1 MKAAILYGDRDIR
14 IGDAPDPDIKP
25 DEVLVKSQFAGIC
38 GTDLHIYRGEFRAR
52 VAFPAIQGHEFG
64 GVIAAVGADVRQ
76 FTAGDRVVVDP
87 IISCRGCP
95 ACLTGRPNACRTLKL
110 LGVDLNGGY
119 GQYVAAPASHV
130 FALPEHVP
138 MKFAPMV
145 EMYGLGCHVLSRGKV
160 QPGESVVILGAGKL
174 GLSVLDV
181 LCHGANPG
189 MTVITDRQPF
199 RLDTA
204 KTLGADYTLNVE
216 HDDPVQRVMELT
228 GGQGVDCVVECI
240 GHYHGVPGRE
250 APLQQAV
257 EMVRS
262 AGRIVTCGL
271 GDQLSPVH
279 FKTLVIKEAEVI
291 ASRVTLGE
299 FPRAIQLLARGLLH
313 PDLLVTHDMPVRQV
327 TCAFAQV
334 DREDPTTIKVV
345 LDVQQV

>member
-14 IGDAPDPDIKP
+14 IGDAPDPEIKP
-25 DEVLVKSQFAGIC
+25 DEVLVNTHFAGIC

-52 VAFPAIQGHEFG
+52 VSFPAIQGHEFG
-64 GVIAAVGADVRQ
+64 GVIAAVGADVPQ
-76 FTAGDRVVVDP
+76 FKVGDRVVVDP
-87 IISCRGCP
+87 IISCQGCP

-119 GQYVAAPASHV
+119 GQYVAAPASHA
-130 FALPEHVP
+130 FILPEHVP

-145 EMYGLGCHVLSRGKV
+145 EMYGLGCHVLSRGRV

-181 LCHGANPG
+181 LCHGASPG
-189 MTVITDRQPF
+189 ITIITDLQPF

-204 KTLGADYTLNVE
+204 KRLGADYTINVE
-216 HDDPVQRVMELT
+216 HEDPVQRVMELT
-228 GGQGVDCVVECI
+228 GGQGVDCVVECV
-240 GHYHGVPGRE
+240 GHYHDVPGRE
-250 APLQQAV
+250 APMQQAV
-257 EMVRS
+257 RMVRS

-271 GDQLSPVH
+271 GEQLSPVH

-299 FPRAIQLLARGLLH
+299 FPRAIQLLSKGVLH
-313 PDLLVTHDMPVRQV
+313 PELLVTHDVPVRQV
-327 TCAFAQV
+327 TSAFTQV
-334 DREDPTTIKVV
+334 DEEDPTTIKVV
-345 LDVQQV
+345 LDVREV